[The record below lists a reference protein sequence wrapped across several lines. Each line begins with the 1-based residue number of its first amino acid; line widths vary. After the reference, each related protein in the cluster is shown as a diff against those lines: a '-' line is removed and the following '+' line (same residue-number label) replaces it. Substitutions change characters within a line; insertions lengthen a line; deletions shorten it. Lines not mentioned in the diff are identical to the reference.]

1 MFQNVLPYFKRHS
14 VLRAEVLTNGF
25 VQNQKLN
32 ESLYAGYTDGI
43 VEGAKVDIEDNV
55 IVISPGVIKQD
66 GMLYYSDKK
75 EYITCEPSE
84 SVQYLYIR
92 FWEEQQEENEIWHF
106 AEAILTTEKSDRA
119 SDMELG
125 RFLLK
130 DGAQLRKDYVS
141 LEDFK
146 TEHNT
151 FQILYAPYA
160 GRFEKSI
167 SPEITR
173 FYGKE
178 LLKIKKLEPMDAAFA
193 MECLRGETIAME
205 QIVSYAE
212 NRLERKIDV
221 SWSGVQGLDLFIEL
235 LNKAKESAQSQNER
249 VDAVRRPRRMMLD

>member
-32 ESLYAGYTDGI
+32 ESFYAGFTDGI
-43 VEGAKVDIEDNV
+43 VEGARVDIDDNV
-55 IVISPGVIKQD
+55 IVLSPGVIKQD

-75 EYITCEPSE
+75 EYITCEPNE
-84 SVQYLYIR
+84 SIQYVYIR
-92 FWEEQQEENEIWHF
+92 FWEEQQEENEIWHY
-106 AEAILTTEKSDRA
+106 AEPILTTEKSERA

-130 DGAQLRKDYVS
+130 EGAQLRKDYVS

-151 FQILYAPYA
+151 FQVLYAPYA
-160 GRFEKSI
+160 GRNVTSI

-178 LLKIKKLEPMDAAFA
+178 VLKIKKLEPVDAAFA
-193 MECLRGETIAME
+193 MECLRGETLNLE
-205 QIVSYAE
+205 QIVCYAE
-212 NRLERKIDV
+212 NRLERKLDI
-221 SWSGVQGLDLFIEL
+221 SWSSVQGLDVFIEL
-235 LNKAKESAQSQNER
+235 LNKAKEWAHAQNER
-249 VDAVRRPRRMMLD
+249 VDSVRRPRRMMLD